1 MTNVDLVY
9 QALVIHPKWMRFTN
23 AQDPVM
29 TGRRWYGSWMP
40 MVETQFFWI
49 NDTSRTVEKSQPHN
63 LICRH
68 LRSTGSLRIAAG
80 VPCWGGPYFFGGQ
93 DIVVA
98 PPGCFFGGFQRR
110 GGPKLS
116 SCRRTPTGYA
126 FWKGHRPRKRGYPDF
141 IIKLWNIWKIP
152 PNSHGWKMLKTS
164 SSPSLYRIELHH
176 IVGLSPILWEKPMS
190 YGCSCVGYS
199 SISHTSPSIIYVQ
212 FLLTILD
219 HFTHRKTHGV
229 PKLWL
234 VTSIFCWFCPM
245 THPRVI
251 IILIVSP

>member
-98 PPGCFFGGFQRR
+98 PPGCFFGGFQRK
-110 GGPKLS
+110 GGAQVIILQADANWVCFLKRTSVAKARIPWFYHQTMEHMENTPKL
-116 SCRRTPTGYA
+116 P
-126 FWKGHRPRKRGYPDF
+126 W
-141 IIKLWNIWKIP
+141 
-152 PNSHGWKMLKTS
+152 LKNVENLKF
-164 SSPSLYRIELHH
+164 P
-176 IVGLSPILWEKPMS
+176 
-190 YGCSCVGYS
+190 
-199 SISHTSPSIIYVQ
+199 
-212 FLLTILD
+212 
-219 HFTHRKTHGV
+219 
-229 PKLWL
+229 
-234 VTSIFCWFCPM
+234 VT
-245 THPRVI
+245 V
-251 IILIVSP
+251 